1 MENKKK
7 TAIKIT
13 ALTLSVLLLICIV
26 IAGMVILPQ
35 LREKGRRYME
45 TTEFKN
51 KGEVQMIA
59 HRGASGLALENTLPA
74 FIEAG
79 QRTYYGI
86 ETDVHVTKDGNFIIV
101 HDDDLKRIAGLDIEV
116 ENTDY
121 ADLRALRFA
130 DVYGESE
137 EKNLFLPSLEEYI
150 DVCKKYDKQ
159 AILEMKNPMTEE
171 TVAALAARVESL
183 GWIERT
189 TFISFSGENLL
200 YLRKAYP
207 SASAQYLT
215 EDCTDEEI
223 DFMIENKIDADLS
236 WACVTRGRVQRLHN
250 AGLKVNCWTVDGAAC
265 ATLMADYGVDMIT
278 TNILE

>member
-200 YLRKAYP
+200 YLRKACP

-236 WACVTRGRVQRLHN
+236 WVCVTRGRVQRLHN